1 MLKFD
6 FSVKTRD
13 GLKVE
18 SVQIFGKD
26 LPDAERK
33 LRQMYQHCE
42 VTSCKEI
49 STDRVL
55 GRSADIQELLSVI
68 SKQD

>member
-1 MLKFD
+1 MLKFN

-26 LPDAERK
+26 MPDAERK
-33 LRQMYQHCE
+33 LRQMYHHCE
-42 VTSCKEI
+42 VISCKEI
-49 STDRVL
+49 STDKVL
-55 GRSADIQELLSVI
+55 GQSLDIEDLLTVI

>member
-1 MLKFD
+1 MLKFN

-13 GLKVE
+13 GQKVE
-18 SVQIFGKD
+18 SIQIYGKD

-42 VTSCKEI
+42 ITGCRTVD
-49 STDRVL
+49 TDRITGQSV
-55 GRSADIQELLSVI
+55 DIEDLLSLI
-68 SKQD
+68 AKED

>member
-13 GLKVE
+13 GQKIDSILI
-18 SVQIFGKD
+18 QGKD

-33 LRQMYQHCE
+33 LRQMYHHCE
-42 VTSCKEI
+42 VTQCRTIALDKTVGQSSDIDE
-49 STDRVL
+49 VL
-55 GRSADIQELLSVI
+55 SLIA
-68 SKQD
+68 KQD

>member
-6 FSVKTRD
+6 FSVKTRS
-13 GLKVE
+13 GQKVE
-18 SVQIFGKD
+18 NIQIYGKD

-42 VTSCKEI
+42 ITSCKMVD
-49 STDRVL
+49 TDRTTGQSV
-55 GRSADIQELLSVI
+55 DIEDLLSLI
-68 SKQD
+68 AQQD